1 MSGTDKAKH
10 ALDDAS
16 GKAKEALGR
25 ATGDK
30 GTETEGKAQQS
41 AADLRRAGDKVK
53 DAFKH

>member
-10 ALDDAS
+10 ALDDAA

-25 ATGDK
+25 ATGHK
-30 GTETEGKAQQS
+30 GTEAEGKAQQS
-41 AADLRRAGDKVK
+41 AADIRKAGDKVK